1 MSSNAQRIRALND
14 AFRTSFNGGRVM
26 MTAGVD
32 ALDGDVKAMIIRKVA
47 TFSDFNSDNDPHG
60 EHDFG
65 RFELAGETFFWKID
79 YYDRRDPDLGA
90 EDPSDETTTE
100 RVLTLMLASEY

>member
-1 MSSNAQRIRALND
+1 MPEKTERIRALND
-14 AFRTSFNGGRVM
+14 GFRSNLNGGRVYL
-26 MTAGVD
+26 TDGVAALSDGERLAVVAAVAAFKDFSAG
-32 ALDGDVKAMIIRKVA
+32 
-47 TFSDFNSDNDPHG
+47 NDPWG

-65 RFELAGETFFWKID
+65 SFEFAGKRFFWKID

-100 RVLTLMLASEY
+100 RALTIMLAEEY